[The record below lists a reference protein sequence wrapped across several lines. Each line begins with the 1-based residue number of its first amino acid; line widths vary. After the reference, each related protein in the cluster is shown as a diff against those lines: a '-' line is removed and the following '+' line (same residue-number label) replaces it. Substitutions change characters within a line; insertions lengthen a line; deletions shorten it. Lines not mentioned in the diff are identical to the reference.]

1 MASSSLSS
9 RGSGSNWTPR
19 QNKLFEE
26 ALAKYDRDT
35 PDRWL
40 NIAREV
46 GGGKTAEEV
55 RRHYEFLEQDVQSIE
70 NGQVAIP
77 NYRTTGGSRS

>member
-1 MASSSLSS
+1 MASSSL
-9 RGSGSNWTPR
+9 SGSNWTPR

-26 ALAKYDRDT
+26 ALARHDRDT
-35 PDRWL
+35 PDRWH

-55 RRHYEFLEQDVQSIE
+55 RRHYESLEHDVRSIE
-70 NGQVAIP
+70 SGQVAIP
-77 NYRTTGGSRS
+77 NYRNTGGSRS

>member
-9 RGSGSNWTPR
+9 RSSSSNWTAR

-26 ALAKYDRDT
+26 ALARYDRDT
-35 PDRWL
+35 PDRWQ

-55 RRHYEFLEQDVQSIE
+55 RRHYESLEQDVKSIE
-70 NGQVAIP
+70 SGDVAIP
-77 NYRTTGGSRS
+77 KYRTTGGGNN